1 MVRKYFDIA
10 EAEATLPIISP
21 LLRRA
26 QQIWDRLESF
36 EQVSIKKR
44 IMTDG
49 SQESYD
55 FSDLDDITD
64 TQLHR
69 LKEDFYA
76 TVESIEST
84 GALIRDLDQGIIG
97 FFTKFEGREVFLS
110 WRQGEKRIRFWH
122 EADESAAGRKRIIEL

>member
-1 MVRKYFDIA
+1 MERKYFDIP
-10 EAEATLPIISP
+10 EAEATLPTISP

-36 EQVSIKKR
+36 EQVSIRKK

-55 FSDLDDITD
+55 FSDLDDISD
-64 TQLHR
+64 SQLLR

-76 TVESIEST
+76 TVENIEST
-84 GALIRDLDQGIIG
+84 GAFIRDLDQGMLD
-97 FFTKFEGREVFLS
+97 FYTKFEGREVFLS

-122 EADESAAGRKRIIEL
+122 EADEGASGRKRILEF